1 MRKLLLPIALLAV
14 TPVTVL
20 AAEGLSYTYVEGGA
34 AMLQIHSRAANDPEL
49 GGGYLRGSFAI
60 GDSVHLLA
68 GYSSVSDTL
77 NSPFGN
83 SKVTLEQTH
92 LGLGYHVPIS
102 NRVDF
107 TSDIAW
113 IRRDS
118 KSRYRQEGGPCFR
131 SRYHADLGMA
141 TFGVRGKPSTRTEAW
156 LNGGYLD
163 GGEVKGEW
171 VGRLGGR
178 FDYSS
183 RWSQVMEIQAYRST
197 FEYSLG
203 LRLSF

>member
-1 MRKLLLPIALLAV
+1 MRKSLLLIALLTA
-14 TPVTVL
+14 TPLTTL
-20 AAEGLSYTYVEGGA
+20 AADGLSYTYVEGGA
-34 AMLQIHSRAANDPEL
+34 AVLQIHASAANDPEL
-49 GGGYLRGSFAI
+49 GGGYARGSFAI
-60 GDSVHLLA
+60 ADSLHLFG

-77 NSPFGN
+77 DSPFGN
-83 SKVTLEQTH
+83 NKVTLEQTH
-92 LGLGYHVPIS
+92 LGLGYHMPIS

-107 TSDIAW
+107 TSDLAW

-118 KSRYRQEGGPCFR
+118 ESRFRQDGGPAFR
-131 SRYHADLGMA
+131 SRYHANLGMA
-141 TFGVRGKPSTRTEAW
+141 TLGVRGKPSSRTEAW

-163 GGEVKGEW
+163 GSVVKGAW

-183 RWSQVMEIQAYRST
+183 RWSQVMEIQAYQSSI
-197 FEYSLG
+197 EYSIG